1 MRASARGGIRGAM
14 PRLVAVAAMVWLV
27 GMPAGEVG
35 AAEVSVAAQAPA
47 PAEVP
52 GIVPVPA
59 EVPPTPTALADDPV
73 LFGLITADGLRD
85 DGTLPGAL
93 VEIRQGQRTRTVVA
107 DKEGRYRV
115 EGLAPGDARVRVFH
129 LAVEPLHLRIHL
141 PDSGEVELD
150 LELEPRVL
158 SVAPLEVRG
167 HRSLDEVARQTNGV
181 TADGVAV
188 RLKTL
193 DGSTGM
199 VESGLAGMLGS
210 LPTEDEGPPDRVL
223 FMRGSTVDARTV
235 LLDGAPVL
243 TPFHVGGLVSP
254 FEAELVGDADLF
266 LGGAPSRY
274 GGGLSYLLD
283 VVTRTP
289 GRDRVGGN
297 VSLDGLFAQGVVES
311 PLPGG
316 GGGMVGGRFLH
327 GFQSN
332 LDTGE
337 FPYRYGD
344 LLVRWGLPLA
354 QGHRVDYTSYHNREG
369 VRLDEILVDAA
380 EASWGNT
387 ANSFRYTGL
396 TERARISAVAA
407 ESSYDS
413 YLPLEWEDPVMARG
427 ETEHRRL
434 AVDLELPRS
443 GVDLRFGV
451 SADRVGY
458 HYALEPRAG
467 PQVTAVMEHP
477 VELSLGWGAA
487 YGEAMAPVGDRFWV
501 EGGMRAQYFAGDHG
515 LRLAPRAS
523 AHFLLTDDAL
533 LSASA
538 GRYHEPIPIPGLV
551 GHRTEDGADVLR
563 WHPELPVAS
572 ATHLVLALDQ
582 RLDDDLR
589 LGVSG
594 FVKSFQGI
602 EATGLARVR
611 SSGTDLRVSREGDR
625 LQGWVGYAL
634 SWFWEEE
641 VGSSSTFTGRHL
653 VSAGVRTEFREG
665 LEVGLTLGYGAG
677 LPLSAVALAEP
688 FRGEGVGAS
697 PDSEDARDSSSFPV
711 HRLSTG
717 GAPGVPLE
725 VVREDDFLR
734 LDLEASWR
742 TRAQVGGRST
752 ELRPYVRVLNALD
765 RRDAL
770 FHYFDRWRDGDV
782 QPVAERPFLPIVGVE
797 WRF

>member
-1 MRASARGGIRGAM
+1 MKTSPRTSPPGA
-14 PRLVAVAAMVWLV
+14 PGLLVALMVMACVGFVLPGQVSAM
-27 GMPAGEVG
+27 E
-35 AAEVSVAAQAPA
+35 
-47 PAEVP
+47 
-52 GIVPVPA
+52 
-59 EVPPTPTALADDPV
+59 TDDPV
-73 LFGLITADGLRD
+73 LFGVVTADGLRD

-93 VEIRQGQRTRTVVA
+93 IEVHQGERNRTVVA
-107 DKEGRYRV
+107 DQAGRYRV
-115 EGLAPGDARVRVFH
+115 EGLAPGEARIRVFH
-129 LAVEPLHLRIHL
+129 LAVHPLHLRIHL
-141 PDSGEVELD
+141 PESGEMELD
-150 LELEPRVL
+150 LELERRVL

-167 HRSLDEVARQTNGV
+167 HRSLAEMTRRAGQVDAE
-181 TADGVAV
+181 GVAV
-188 RLKTL
+188 RLQTL

-199 VESGLAGMLGS
+199 VESGLAGMLRS
-210 LPTEDEGPPDRVL
+210 LPTDEDGPRDRVL

-254 FEAELVGDADLF
+254 FESELVGDADLF

-283 VVTRTP
+283 VSTRTP
-289 GRDRVGGN
+289 AGDGVTGN
-297 VSLDGLFAQGVVES
+297 VSLDGLFLKGAVES

-316 GGGMVGGRFLH
+316 GGALVGGRLLH

-332 LDTGE
+332 LETGE

-354 QGHRVDYTSYHNREG
+354 QGHRVEYTSYHNREG
-369 VRLDEILVDAA
+369 VRLDEVLMDTG

-387 ANSFRYTGL
+387 ANSLRYTGL
-396 TERARISAVAA
+396 IEQVRISAVAA

-413 YLPLEWEDPVMARG
+413 HLPLDWEDPVMARG
-427 ETEHRRL
+427 ETEHRR
-434 AVDLELPRS
+434 A
-443 GVDLRFGV
+443 GVDVEMPRGDVDIRLGV
-451 SADRVGY
+451 SADQVGY

-467 PQVTAVMEHP
+467 PQQTAMMEHP
-477 VELSLGWGAA
+477 VGLSMGWGAGYA
-487 YGEAMAPVGDRFWV
+487 ELAAPLGDRFWV
-501 EGGMRAQYFAGDHG
+501 EGGLRAQYFGGGHG

-523 AHFLLTDDAL
+523 AHLLLTEDAL

-551 GHRTEDGADVLR
+551 GHRTEEGADILR
-563 WHPELPVAS
+563 WNPELPVAS
-572 ATHLVLALDQ
+572 ASHLVLSLEQ
-582 RLDDDLR
+582 RLDEDLH

-594 FVKSFQGI
+594 FVKGFDGI

-611 SSGTDLRVSREGDR
+611 SSGTDLRVSRRGDR

-653 VSAGVRTEFREG
+653 VSAGVRSEFRDG

-677 LPLSAVALAEP
+677 LPLSAVAMTESVRDGG
-688 FRGEGVGAS
+688 FGAS
-697 PDSEDARDSSSFPV
+697 PDSEGGRDSSSFPV
-711 HRLSTG
+711 ERLSAG

-725 VVREDDFLR
+725 VAREDDFLR
-734 LDLEASWR
+734 VDLEASWR
-742 TRAQVGGRST
+742 TRPSLAGRST
-752 ELRPYVRVLNALD
+752 ELRPYVRILNALD

-782 QPVAERPFLPIVGVE
+782 QPVAERPFLPVVGVE

>member
-1 MRASARGGIRGAM
+1 MRGSARGAM
-14 PRLVAVAAMVWLV
+14 GSAVRLLFVVPAAVCLAGV
-27 GMPAGEVG
+27 PAGEVE
-35 AAEVSVAAQAPA
+35 AAEVPRAA
-47 PAEVP
+47 E
-52 GIVPVPA
+52 
-59 EVPPTPTALADDPV
+59 ALAEDPV
-73 LFGLITADGLRD
+73 LFGIITADGLRD

-93 VEIRQGQRTRTVVA
+93 VEIHQDQRTRTVVA
-107 DKEGRYRV
+107 DEEGRYRV
-115 EGLAPGDARVRVFH
+115 EGLLPGDARVRVFH
-129 LAVEPLHLRIHL
+129 LAAHPLHLRIHL

-150 LELEPRVL
+150 LDLEPRVL
-158 SVAPLEVRG
+158 SLAPLEVRG
-167 HRSLDEVARQTNGV
+167 QRSVDEVARRTEGV
-181 TADGVAV
+181 SAEGVAV
-188 RLKTL
+188 RLQTL

-210 LPTEDEGPPDRVL
+210 MPTDDEGPPDRVL

-254 FEAELVGDADLF
+254 FEAELVGGADLF

-289 GRDRVGGN
+289 GSDRVGGK
-297 VSLDGLFAQGVVES
+297 VSLDGLFVQGVVES

-316 GGGMVGGRFLH
+316 GGGLVGGRFLH

-369 VRLDEILVDAA
+369 VKLDEILVDAG

-413 YLPLEWEDPVMARG
+413 HLPLEWEDPVMARG
-427 ETEHRRL
+427 EAEHRRV
-434 AVDLELPRS
+434 AVDVEVPRGS
-443 GVDLRFGV
+443 VDLRFGA

-458 HYALEPRAG
+458 HYSLEPRAG
-467 PQVTAVMEHP
+467 PQQTAMMEHP
-477 VELSLGWGAA
+477 VDMSLGWGAA
-487 YGEAMAPVGDRFWV
+487 YGEVMAPVGDRFWV

-523 AHFLLTDDAL
+523 AHLLLTEAAL

-538 GRYHEPIPIPGLV
+538 GRYHEPIPIAGLV
-551 GHRTEDGADVLR
+551 GQRTDEGADVLR
-563 WHPELPVAS
+563 WNPELPVAS

-582 RLDDDLR
+582 RLDDDLH

-641 VGSSSTFTGRHL
+641 VGRSSTFTGRHL
-653 VSAGVRTEFREG
+653 VSSGVRTEFREG

-677 LPLSAVALAEP
+677 LPLSAVALADP
-688 FRGEGVGAS
+688 LRDQGVGTS
-697 PDSEDARDSSSFPV
+697 PDSEGVRDSSSSPV
-711 HRLSTG
+711 QRLSTG

-725 VVREDDFLR
+725 VAREDDFLR
-734 LDLEASWR
+734 LDLEASWL
-742 TRAQVGGRST
+742 TRPQVGGRST

-770 FHYFDRWRDGDV
+770 FHYFDRWREGDV